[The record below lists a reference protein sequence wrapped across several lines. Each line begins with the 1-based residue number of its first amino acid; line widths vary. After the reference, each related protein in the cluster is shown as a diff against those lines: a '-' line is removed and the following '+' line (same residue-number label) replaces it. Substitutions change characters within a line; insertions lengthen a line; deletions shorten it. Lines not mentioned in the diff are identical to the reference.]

1 MDQIKIGKYISQKRK
16 EKGYTQ
22 EQLGELLGV
31 TGKTI
36 SRWETAKYMPDL
48 TMLIPLSEQLDISVH
63 ELLMGE
69 KIENVQEDS
78 ILLTLEY
85 SNYLK
90 IHKQKYKTMKCIIY
104 LLLLFIQY
112 FICRYVYFEAHGMK
126 EIPLY
131 LLELATTIM
140 MISIYSNYTSSTIS
154 LSFGY
159 GISFLIAYLFNTDG
173 IDPGGGKTNNFWIL
187 WMCSYIL
194 MMLVGFSIDII
205 KKKYKSK

>member
-1 MDQIKIGKYISQKRK
+1 MNQEKIGKFISHKRK

-48 TMLIPLSEQLDISVH
+48 TMLIPLSEHLDISVH

-69 KIENVQEDS
+69 KIEHTQDDS

-90 IHKQKYKTMKCIIY
+90 IHKQK
-104 LLLLFIQY
+104 L
-112 FICRYVYFEAHGMK
+112 
-126 EIPLY
+126 
-131 LLELATTIM
+131 
-140 MISIYSNYTSSTIS
+140 
-154 LSFGY
+154 
-159 GISFLIAYLFNTDG
+159 
-173 IDPGGGKTNNFWIL
+173 
-187 WMCSYIL
+187 
-194 MMLVGFSIDII
+194 
-205 KKKYKSK
+205 

>member
-1 MDQIKIGKYISQKRK
+1 MNQEKIGKFISHKRK

-48 TMLIPLSEQLDISVH
+48 TMLIPLSEHLDISVH

-69 KIENVQEDS
+69 EIEHTQDDS

-104 LLLLFIQY
+104 LLFLFIQF
-112 FICRYVYFEAHGMK
+112 FICRYVFFEYHGMK
-126 EIPLY
+126 ELPLG
-131 LLELATTIM
+131 LLELS
-140 MISIYSNYTSSTIS
+140 ISIVIITIYSNYETSTICI
-154 LSFGY
+154 SFGY
-159 GISFLIAYLFNTDG
+159 GISFLMGYLLNTDSV
-173 IDPGGGKTNNFWIL
+173 DLGGGRTNNFWIIWIITYFL
-187 WMCSYIL
+187 IIL
-194 MMLVGFSIDII
+194 IGLIIDII